1 MTGVQTCALPI
12 SLGAVILLAIIQGLT
27 EFFPVS
33 SSGHL
38 VLGQYFLG
46 VQSPGVALEVALH
59 LGTVISVIVVFFPD
73 ILGLI
78 QGFFS
83 FFLDPKGH
91 NSKKLMVYRKLIVLL
106 VLGSI
111 PTALIGI
118 LFEDTFERLFASP
131 QIVGYTLILTGIILT
146 ISSRIHGR
154 KPLDKV
160 TVTDAVIVG
169 LGQGL
174 AITPGISR
182 SGLTI
187 STSLLRGLDRDA
199 ATRFSFLL
207 SLPAILGAA
216 VFKMPTLVQGTM
228 GYPLWWVLVGVAVSA
243 LAGILAIRGLMSVLK
258 QGKLQYFAYYVWVLG
273 LITIV
278 FVR

>member
-1 MTGVQTCALPI
+1 MYAKGARFLT
-12 SLGAVILLAIIQGLT
+12 LGAVILLAIIQGLT

-59 LGTVISVIVVFFPD
+59 LGTVISIIVVYYSD
-73 ILGLI
+73 ILGLV

-83 FFLDPKGH
+83 FFLDPKGLQ
-91 NSKKLMVYRKLIVLL
+91 SKKHMVYRKLIVLL
-106 VLGSI
+106 VLGSV

-118 LFEDTFERLFASP
+118 LFIDTFERLFASP
-131 QIVGYTLILTGIILT
+131 QIIGYTLIITGIILT
-146 ISSRIHGR
+146 ISSRMQGR
-154 KPLDKV
+154 KPLDKI
-160 TVTDAVIVG
+160 TGIDAVIVG
-169 LGQGL
+169 VGQGL

-187 STSLLRGLDRDA
+187 STALLRGLDRDA

-216 VFKMPTLVQGTM
+216 ILKMPTLMDGTI

-243 LAGILAIRGLMSVLK
+243 LTGIFAIRGLMSVLR
-258 QGKLQYFAYYVWVLG
+258 QGKLQYFAYYTWVLG

>member
-1 MTGVQTCALPI
+1 MT
-12 SLGAVILLAIIQGLT
+12 LGAVILLAIIQGLT

-59 LGTVISVIVVFFPD
+59 LGTVISVMVVFYSD
-73 ILGLI
+73 ILGLL
-78 QGFFS
+78 QGFLS
-83 FFLDPKGH
+83 FFLDPRGA
-91 NSKKLMVYRKLIVLL
+91 NSKRHMVYRKLIVLL

-111 PTALIGI
+111 PTATLGI

-131 QIVGYTLILTGIILT
+131 HLIGYTLILTGIILT
-146 ISSRIHGR
+146 ISSRIQGR

-160 TVTDAVIVG
+160 TITDALVVG
-169 LGQGL
+169 VGQGL

-216 VFKMPTLVQGTM
+216 VLKMPDLVDGSI
-228 GYPLWWVLVGVAVSA
+228 GYPLWWVLVGVVISA
-243 LAGILAIRGLMSVLK
+243 LTGIMAIAGLRSVLR
-258 QGKLQYFAYYVWVLG
+258 QGKLQYFAYYTWVLG
-273 LITIV
+273 LITII

>member
-1 MTGVQTCALPI
+1 MT
-12 SLGAVILLAIIQGLT
+12 LGAVILLAIIQGLT

-83 FFLDPKGH
+83 FFIDPKGV

-111 PTALIGI
+111 PTAVIGI
-118 LFEDTFERLFASP
+118 LFEDTFERLFKSP
-131 QIVGYTLILTGIILT
+131 QLVGYTLILTGIILT
-146 ISSRIHGR
+146 ISSRLHGR

-160 TVTDAVIVG
+160 SVTDAVIVG

-187 STSLLRGLDRDA
+187 STSLLLGLDRDA

-207 SLPAILGAA
+207 SVPAILGAA
-216 VFKMPTLVQGTM
+216 IFKMPAIVNGTM
-228 GYPLWWVLVGVAVSA
+228 GYPLWWVMVGVAISA

>member
-1 MTGVQTCALPI
+1 M
-12 SLGAVILLAIIQGLT
+12 ILLAIIQGLT

-59 LGTVISVIVVFFPD
+59 LGTVISVMVVFYSD

-83 FFLDPKGH
+83 FFVDPKGTK
-91 NSKKLMVYRKLIVLL
+91 SKKHMVYRKLIVLL

-111 PTALIGI
+111 PTAILGI

-131 QIVGYTLILTGIILT
+131 QLIGYTLILTGIILT
-146 ISSRIHGR
+146 ISSRIQGR

-160 TVTDAVIVG
+160 TITDALIVG
-169 LGQGL
+169 VGQGL

-216 VFKMPTLVQGTM
+216 VFKMPDLLDGSI
-228 GYPLWWVLVGVAVSA
+228 GYPLWWVLLGVAISA
-243 LAGILAIRGLMSVLK
+243 LAGIVAIGGLRSVLR
-258 QGKLQYFAYYVWVLG
+258 QGKLQYFAYYTWVLG
-273 LITIV
+273 LITIIL
-278 FVR
+278 VR

>member
-1 MTGVQTCALPI
+1 MT
-12 SLGAVILLAIIQGLT
+12 LGAVILLAIIQGLT

-59 LGTVISVIVVFFPD
+59 LGTVISIIVVYYSD
-73 ILGLI
+73 ILGLV

-83 FFLDPKGH
+83 FFLDPKGLQ
-91 NSKKLMVYRKLIVLL
+91 SKKHMVYRKLIVLL
-106 VLGSI
+106 VLGSV

-118 LFEDTFERLFASP
+118 LFIDTFERLFASP
-131 QIVGYTLILTGIILT
+131 QIIGYTLIITGIILT
-146 ISSRIHGR
+146 ISSRMQGR
-154 KPLDKV
+154 KPLDKI
-160 TVTDAVIVG
+160 TGIDAVIVG
-169 LGQGL
+169 VGQGL

-187 STSLLRGLDRDA
+187 STALLRGLDRDA

-216 VFKMPTLVQGTM
+216 ILKMPTLMDGTI

-243 LAGILAIRGLMSVLK
+243 LTGIFAIRGLMSVLR
-258 QGKLQYFAYYVWVLG
+258 QGKLQYFAYYTWVLG

>member
-1 MTGVQTCALPI
+1 MCKGARFLT
-12 SLGAVILLAIIQGLT
+12 LGAVILLAIIQGLT

-59 LGTVISVIVVFFPD
+59 LGTVISVLVVFFPD

-83 FFLDPKGH
+83 FFLDPKG
-91 NSKKLMVYRKLIVLL
+91 NDSKKLMVYRKLIVLL

-118 LFEDTFERLFASP
+118 LFEDAFERLFASP
-131 QIVGYTLILTGIILT
+131 QLVGYTLILTGIILT
-146 ISSRIHGR
+146 ISSRIQGR
-154 KPLDKV
+154 KPLEKV

-187 STSLLRGLDRDA
+187 STALLRGLDRDA

-216 VFKMPTLVQGTM
+216 VFKMPTLVKGTL
-228 GYPLWWVLVGVAVSA
+228 GYPLWWVLVGVAISA
-243 LAGILAIRGLMSVLK
+243 LAGILAIRGLRSVLK

>member
-1 MTGVQTCALPI
+1 MCKGASFLT
-12 SLGAVILLAIIQGLT
+12 LGAVILLAIIQGVT

-38 VLGQYFLG
+38 VLGKHFLG

-59 LGTVISVIVVFFPD
+59 LGTLISVIVVFFPD

-78 QGFFS
+78 HGFLS
-83 FFLDPKGH
+83 FFLDPKGT
-91 NSKKLMVYRKLIVLL
+91 NSKKLMVYRKLLVFL

-118 LFEDTFERLFASP
+118 LLEDTFERLFASP
-131 QIVGYTLILTGIILT
+131 QIIGYTLILTGIILT
-146 ISSRIHGR
+146 ISSRMQGR
-154 KPLDKV
+154 KSLDKI
-160 TVTDAVIVG
+160 TVTDAVIIGV
-169 LGQGL
+169 GQGL

-199 ATRFSFLL
+199 STRFSFLL
-207 SLPAILGAA
+207 SLPAIIGAA
-216 VFKMPTLVQGTM
+216 IFKLPDLTDGTM
-228 GYPLWWVLVGVAVSA
+228 GYPLWWVLIGVAIAA

-258 QGKLQYFAYYVWVLG
+258 QGKLQYFAYYTWVLG